1 MKARTLILVVCI
13 CVLLLPIVAAAA
25 DISAK
30 LTRPLLP
37 APREDCISFNP
48 QNVEVR
54 QINGTWKVVD
64 GSMWMLDFG
73 SNELQARKALAVI
86 KYYKMNSQCFVG
98 RPDPSMQYYL
108 VNGRSPVGTF
118 KGEDAIPFDPSKIQV
133 TNIGGR
139 WKIVEGSHW
148 ILDFE
153 SSEAEARTAFG
164 IIQKYGFN
172 RICFV
177 GRPNPPMT
185 YFRIEPSTPN
195 IKAELAAVPPSFSG
209 KCPTTINFRGAISAS
224 QACDVKYKFIRSDGA
239 IAPENTLKFDGPGT
253 KAVTTTWTIGRDY
266 AGWEAIQVLSP
277 VSVQSNKAAFDIK
290 CAPAIAEDCISF
302 DWQKA
307 EVKQI
312 GGRWKI
318 VVGSMW
324 LLDFA
329 SSETEARR
337 ALQIIRHYRM
347 TSQCFVGRPNPEME
361 YYLVN
366 GASPQGALAGE
377 DAIGFD
383 PARIQVQQISGT
395 WKVVEGSHWILDFG
409 TSQADANKA
418 LQIIQ
423 HYGFTKICFVGR
435 PDPSMTYFRK

>member
-1 MKARTLILVVCI
+1 MKARTLIFAVCI
-13 CVLLLPIVAAAA
+13 GILLLPIVAGAAS
-25 DISAK
+25 IT
-30 LTRPLLP
+30 TRAITPQLL

-54 QINGTWKVVD
+54 QINGRWKVVE
-64 GSMWMLDFG
+64 GNMWMLDFG
-73 SNELQARKALAVI
+73 ANEVQARKALAVI
-86 KYYKMNSQCFVG
+86 KHYRMNSQCFVG
-98 RPDPSMQYYL
+98 RPGPSMQYYL
-108 VNGRSPVGTF
+108 VNGRSPVGAF
-118 KGEDAIPFDPSKIQV
+118 RGEDAIPFDPSKIQV
-133 TNIGGR
+133 TSIGGR

-148 ILDFE
+148 IMDFE
-153 SSEAEARTAFG
+153 SSEAEARTAFS

-185 YFRIEPSTPN
+185 YFRVEPSIPT
-195 IKAELAAVPPSFSG
+195 IKAELTAAPPRFTG
-209 KCPTTINFRGAISAS
+209 KCPTTINFKGTISVS
-224 QACDVKYKFIRSDGA
+224 QACDVKYKFVRSDGG
-239 IAPENTLKFDGPGT
+239 IAPENTLKFTAPGA
-253 KAVTTTWTIGRDY
+253 KPVSTTWQIGRDY
-266 AGWEAIQVLSP
+266 AGWEAVQVLSP

-312 GGRWKI
+312 NGSWKI
-318 VVGSMW
+318 VVGTMW

-329 SSETEARR
+329 SSESEARR
-337 ALQIIRHYRM
+337 ALQIITYYKM
-347 TSQCFVGRPNPEME
+347 NSQCFVGRPNPGME
-361 YYLVN
+361 YYKVN

-377 DAIGFD
+377 DAIAFD
-383 PARIQVQQISGT
+383 PAHIQAQQISGT

-409 TSQADANKA
+409 SSQANANKA

-423 HYGFTKICFVGR
+423 NYGFTKICYVGR
-435 PDPSMTYFRK
+435 PGASMTYFRK